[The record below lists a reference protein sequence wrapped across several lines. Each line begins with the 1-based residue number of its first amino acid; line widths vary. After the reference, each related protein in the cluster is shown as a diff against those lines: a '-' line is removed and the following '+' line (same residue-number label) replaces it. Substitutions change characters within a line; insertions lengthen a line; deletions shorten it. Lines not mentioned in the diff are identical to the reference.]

1 MPCNRCRPSVYS
13 LSYIKRGKTRN
24 YLYPIWSPYAYYLY
38 CYKYRITLREKML
51 PRCYKS
57 ITYKE
62 EEDLTLQPRSCLQ
75 LGLQEGKSTEQGNH
89 DQLKELYSFDRNPG
103 VRGRED
109 KCGLCVCE
117 LPERSERQRWGSAVL
132 PCSSC

>member
-1 MPCNRCRPSVYS
+1 MTVPWRPG
-13 LSYIKRGKTRN
+13 KRR
-24 YLYPIWSPYAYYLY
+24 
-38 CYKYRITLREKML
+38 
-51 PRCYKS
+51 

-75 LGLQEGKSTEQGNH
+75 CSESLVGLQEGKSTEQGNH

-117 LPERSERQRWGSAVL
+117 LPE
-132 PCSSC
+132 